1 MKKSLK
7 KKCLTLTY
15 KKKST
20 NIHENNNNNDREI
33 TSCFQYHQSFLFC
46 LSIHSF
52 LIMVKLNNIYSS
64 HLSLSFS
71 FQKQMNKIGWVL
83 LS

>member
-1 MKKSLK
+1 VSIPAFLY
-7 KKCLTLTY
+7 TLY
-15 KKKST
+15 KKFKVHVVLI
-20 NIHENNNNNDREI
+20 NENNNNDREI
-33 TSCFQYHQSFLFC
+33 TSCFQYHQSFLLL

-71 FQKQMNKIGWVL
+71 FQKQMNKIGRVL